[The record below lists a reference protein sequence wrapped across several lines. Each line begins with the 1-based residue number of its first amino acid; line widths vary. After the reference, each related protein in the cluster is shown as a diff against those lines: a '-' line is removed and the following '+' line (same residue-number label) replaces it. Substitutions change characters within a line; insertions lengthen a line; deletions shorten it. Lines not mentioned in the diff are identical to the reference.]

1 MRKADW
7 RQSAKR
13 SVDTFIASNQAEL
26 RKQIELL
33 EQKMSKSP
41 NNMNN
46 GGSHFLYRRERMIR
60 FKMLQKNMPQKIL
73 AKRLNLTESYISK
86 LITGERYNQ
95 DFERY
100 IIHILDV
107 NYCCI

>member
-1 MRKADW
+1 MRK
-7 RQSAKR
+7 
-13 SVDTFIASNQAEL
+13 EL
-26 RKQIELL
+26 RKQMELL

-60 FKMLQKNMPQKIL
+60 FKMLQKNMPQKML

-86 LITGERYNQ
+86 LITGERYNK
-95 DFERY
+95 DFE
-100 IIHILDV
+100 IFLTKNLEV
-107 NYCCI
+107 NYWFI

>member
-1 MRKADW
+1 MK
-7 RQSAKR
+7 KK
-13 SVDTFIASNQAEL
+13 L
-26 RKQIELL
+26 RKQIEQL
-33 EQKMSKSP
+33 EQKMLKSP

-95 DFERY
+95 DFKRY

>member
-1 MRKADW
+1 MRK
-7 RQSAKR
+7 
-13 SVDTFIASNQAEL
+13 EL

-46 GGSHFLYRRERMIR
+46 GGSHFLYHREQMIR
-60 FKMLQKNMPQKIL
+60 FKLMQAGISQKKL
-73 AKRLNLTESYISK
+73 AKHLNLTESYISK

-107 NYCCI
+107 NYCCL

>member
-1 MRKADW
+1 MRK
-7 RQSAKR
+7 
-13 SVDTFIASNQAEL
+13 EL

-33 EQKMSKSP
+33 KQKMLKSP
-41 NNMNN
+41 NNMKD
-46 GGSHFLYRRERMIR
+46 GRSHFLYRRERMIR
-60 FKMLQKNMPQKIL
+60 FKMLQKNMSQKIL